1 MHIVLILVEWCVL
14 SGPAILRVSVLL
26 IIAGILAAV
35 VQALLPS
42 PAPGP
47 ATPPASAPETPV
59 APQPSA
65 TVRRVEPPPA
75 APAAPPAP
83 AAPSAPPAAAVEP
96 APAPSGGAPAPTQM
110 PSDATAFPAEPPPRE
125 AQPDPSAQ
133 EAAGQAEVDRAEDSA
148 GPRALAILDLNTASV
163 ADLNHL
169 RGGGAIGRAIVA
181 KRPYTSVEQLLSKRV
196 LSRSVYEKIKDQVT
210 VR

>member
-47 ATPPASAPETPV
+47 ATPPASAPETPA

-83 AAPSAPPAAAVEP
+83 AAPSAPPAAVEP

-110 PSDATAFPAEPPPRE
+110 PSDATAFPAEPLPRE

>member
-14 SGPAILRVSVLL
+14 SGPAILRISVLL

-35 VQALLPS
+35 VQVMLPS
-42 PAPGP
+42 PTPGP
-47 ATPPASAPETPV
+47 ASPSAP
-59 APQPSA
+59 A
-65 TVRRVEPPPA
+65 PA
-75 APAAPPAP
+75 APAAPQPVPPQSAATVPRAEPAP
-83 AAPSAPPAAAVEP
+83 PAPSAAVGPAQ
-96 APAPSGGAPAPTQM
+96 PSGAPTPTQM

-125 AQPDPSAQ
+125 AQPQPPGQ
-133 EAAGQAEVDRAEDSA
+133 EAAGQAEVERAEDSA
-148 GPRALAILDLNTASV
+148 GPRALAVVDLNTASV
-163 ADLNHL
+163 ADLNRL

>member
-14 SGPAILRVSVLL
+14 SGPAILRISVLL

-35 VQALLPS
+35 VQVLLPG

-47 ATPPASAPETPV
+47 VSPPAPSAPAVPEPST
-59 APQPSA
+59 AP
-65 TVRRVEPPPA
+65 
-75 APAAPPAP
+75 PPAP
-83 AAPSAPPAAAVEP
+83 APAPSAAVEP
-96 APAPSGGAPAPTQM
+96 APSQPAPAQPGKAPAPAAPLQM
-110 PSDATAFPAEPPPRE
+110 PSDAMAVPADPPAPQ
-125 AQPDPSAQ
+125 AAPQPQGED
-133 EAAGQAEVDRAEDSA
+133 AAGQAEVERAEDSA
-148 GPRALAILDLNTASV
+148 GPRALAVVDLNTASV
-163 ADLNHL
+163 ADLNRL

-181 KRPYTSVEQLLSKRV
+181 KRPYTAVEQLLSKRV

>member
-47 ATPPASAPETPV
+47 AIPPASAPETPA

-110 PSDATAFPAEPPPRE
+110 PSDATAFPAEPLPRE

>member
-1 MHIVLILVEWCVL
+1 METRMTAKAKVKTGE
-14 SGPAILRVSVLL
+14 
-26 IIAGILAAV
+26 
-35 VQALLPS
+35 
-42 PAPGP
+42 
-47 ATPPASAPETPV
+47 PE
-59 APQPSA
+59 
-65 TVRRVEPPPA
+65 
-75 APAAPPAP
+75 
-83 AAPSAPPAAAVEP
+83 
-96 APAPSGGAPAPTQM
+96 
-110 PSDATAFPAEPPPRE
+110 
-125 AQPDPSAQ
+125 PSAQ

-196 LSRSVYEKIKDQVT
+196 LTRPVYEKIKDQVT

>member
-47 ATPPASAPETPV
+47 ATPPASAPETPA

-83 AAPSAPPAAAVEP
+83 AAPSAPPAAVEP

>member
-47 ATPPASAPETPV
+47 AIPPASAPETPA

-83 AAPSAPPAAAVEP
+83 AAPSAPPAAVEP

-110 PSDATAFPAEPPPRE
+110 PSDATAFPAEPLPRE
-125 AQPDPSAQ
+125 AQPEPSAQ

-196 LSRSVYEKIKDQVT
+196 LSRPVYEKIKDQVT

>member
-47 ATPPASAPETPV
+47 ATLPASAPETPA

-65 TVRRVEPPPA
+65 TVRRVEP
-75 APAAPPAP
+75 APAAPPPP
-83 AAPSAPPAAAVEP
+83 AASPAPPAAVQPAP

-125 AQPDPSAQ
+125 AQPGPSAQ
-133 EAAGQAEVDRAEDSA
+133 EPAGQDEVDRAEDSA

-163 ADLNHL
+163 ADLNRL

>member
-1 MHIVLILVEWCVL
+1 
-14 SGPAILRVSVLL
+14 
-26 IIAGILAAV
+26 
-35 VQALLPS
+35 
-42 PAPGP
+42 
-47 ATPPASAPETPV
+47 
-59 APQPSA
+59 
-65 TVRRVEPPPA
+65 
-75 APAAPPAP
+75 
-83 AAPSAPPAAAVEP
+83 
-96 APAPSGGAPAPTQM
+96 M
-110 PSDATAFPAEPPPRE
+110 PSDATAFPAEPLPRE
-125 AQPDPSAQ
+125 AQPEPSAQ
-133 EAAGQAEVDRAEDSA
+133 EAAGQAEVDRAEDGA

>member
-1 MHIVLILVEWCVL
+1 ML

-47 ATPPASAPETPV
+47 AIPPASAPETPA

-96 APAPSGGAPAPTQM
+96 APAPPGGAPAPTQM
-110 PSDATAFPAEPPPRE
+110 PSDATAFPAEPLPRE

>member
-1 MHIVLILVEWCVL
+1 
-14 SGPAILRVSVLL
+14 
-26 IIAGILAAV
+26 
-35 VQALLPS
+35 
-42 PAPGP
+42 
-47 ATPPASAPETPV
+47 
-59 APQPSA
+59 
-65 TVRRVEPPPA
+65 
-75 APAAPPAP
+75 
-83 AAPSAPPAAAVEP
+83 
-96 APAPSGGAPAPTQM
+96 M